1 MKSSNDSA
9 LGWVGSAVNAI
20 LAGIQADEVLR
31 YINISLAIIT
41 TIVTLAYTLY
51 KWYKRAKADG
61 KITADEIGE
70 GIEIAKGGLDEI
82 AEKLDNKKS
91 ESKEDD

>member
-1 MKSSNDSA
+1 MKSSNDTA
-9 LGWVGSAVNAI
+9 LGWAGSAVNAI
-20 LAGIQADEVLR
+20 LAGIQVDEVLR

-51 KWYKRAKADG
+51 KWYKRAKSDG
-61 KITADEIGE
+61 KITPDEIKE

-91 ESKEDD
+91 ESKEDE